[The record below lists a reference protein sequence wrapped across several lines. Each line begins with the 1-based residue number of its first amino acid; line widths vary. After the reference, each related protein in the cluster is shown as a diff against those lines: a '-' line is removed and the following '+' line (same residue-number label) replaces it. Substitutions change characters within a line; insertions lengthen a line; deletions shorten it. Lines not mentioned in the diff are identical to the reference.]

1 MPKNEKDLETIDQ
14 EARAKAK
21 LNEGSAWMSIS
32 SMVSRIIGVLYIIP
46 WMRWIGD
53 PHTGTQANA
62 LYSIGYNYYLIF
74 LSVAIA
80 GVPAAISK
88 QMTNYMARGEYG
100 TSRRLFKSG
109 AILMTI
115 TGLVCALL
123 LYLAAPALSQNLPAA
138 REEDVVLVIRSLV
151 PALAVIPLLS
161 ILRGGFQAYLE
172 MKQSA
177 ISQVTEQIA
186 RVAYMLVAV
195 FVIRQLLD
203 GSVAAA
209 VGHSTFAAFI
219 GAVVAI
225 ITLVFYYIRDKD
237 QYQLPE
243 GYVDTNTVSTKSL
256 LFEIVRVAIPFVI
269 TGSIVEVINLIDMN
283 TYMPMMQ
290 QVSDLPHDQLV
301 YQYGVFNA
309 NARRVIQI
317 ILSFATA
324 IASTSVPVVTDTYI
338 RELTHYRRAKLTQ
351 KVKASFTKT
360 REVILHTL
368 NLFSLIMLPASL
380 GMALV
385 AGPVYQLLYGIY
397 DPLGEWYL
405 QISSV
410 MAIPMGLFSVL
421 VMVLQAMDEQKRAMV
436 GIALGVVMKLIVQ
449 YPLLAVFGSEGAMY
463 ASILAFV
470 YMCAYYLVIIQSQV
484 QLGVKAVLN
493 RLSGALKASGLMLLI
508 DGLLLVFFKVVIG
521 APNRLGA
528 LVELLVLGSVG
539 AFVYVLS
546 ISKSRQLDVIIG
558 QRQAERLRNFFHIG
572 WK

>member
-109 AILMTI
+109 TILMTI

-195 FVIRQLLD
+195 YVIRQLLD

-290 QVSDLPHDQLV
+290 QVSDLPHDQ
-301 YQYGVFNA
+301 
-309 NARRVIQI
+309 
-317 ILSFATA
+317 
-324 IASTSVPVVTDTYI
+324 
-338 RELTHYRRAKLTQ
+338 
-351 KVKASFTKT
+351 
-360 REVILHTL
+360 
-368 NLFSLIMLPASL
+368 
-380 GMALV
+380 
-385 AGPVYQLLYGIY
+385 
-397 DPLGEWYL
+397 
-405 QISSV
+405 
-410 MAIPMGLFSVL
+410 
-421 VMVLQAMDEQKRAMV
+421 
-436 GIALGVVMKLIVQ
+436 
-449 YPLLAVFGSEGAMY
+449 
-463 ASILAFV
+463 
-470 YMCAYYLVIIQSQV
+470 
-484 QLGVKAVLN
+484 
-493 RLSGALKASGLMLLI
+493 
-508 DGLLLVFFKVVIG
+508 
-521 APNRLGA
+521 
-528 LVELLVLGSVG
+528 
-539 AFVYVLS
+539 
-546 ISKSRQLDVIIG
+546 
-558 QRQAERLRNFFHIG
+558 
-572 WK
+572 